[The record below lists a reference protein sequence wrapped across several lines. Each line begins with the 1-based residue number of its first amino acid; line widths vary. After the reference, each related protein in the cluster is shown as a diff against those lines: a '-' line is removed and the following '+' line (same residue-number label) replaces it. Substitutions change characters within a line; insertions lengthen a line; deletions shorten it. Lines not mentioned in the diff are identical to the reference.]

1 MLSLLRLLHEEEEN
15 DNGGTNNIIIKVASL
30 IILLGMAIGFGFMPF
45 FITSC
50 RKSNKFLSLSN
61 AFSGGIFLGMGLFH
75 ILPESVK
82 LLKETTKF
90 PLGHVCCFLSYALIL
105 FVEKIAFNS
114 HSIVHGAH
122 HHEGYHFHEN
132 IDQELEVLQNL
143 GKQNDKEEHI
153 KSENKVEAQKRE
165 QVLVVNMNL
174 KQDKE
179 ISSSRNIVSLQNELN
194 KVENNENSISKGGL
208 SSYLLLLALGFHG
221 LFEGISLGIQSTI
234 RGTLF
239 LLLAIALHK
248 WAVSLTLG
256 ISFVKAGVNKKQF
269 IIMILIFAFITPIGI
284 ALGMALTSLSN
295 NTVAGIF
302 LSISVGTFIYI
313 ACSEVVTDEFANPEY
328 KYPKFLCFLLGAA
341 IVIALT
347 LVEGYTSIGHNHSHG
362 HEHEHEHEDLNYIKY
377 ILTKT

>member
-1 MLSLLRLLHEEEEN
+1 MLSLLRLLHEEEEEEN

-30 IILLGMAIGFGFMPF
+30 VFLLGMAIGFGFMPF

-75 ILPESVK
+75 ILPESVE
-82 LLKETTKF
+82 LLEETTKF
-90 PLGHVCCFLSYALIL
+90 PLGYVCCFLSYALIL

-114 HSIVHGAH
+114 HAIVHGAH
-122 HHEGYHFHEN
+122 HHEGHHSHEN
-132 IDQELEVLQNL
+132 IDQDIEVHQNH

-153 KSENKVEAQKRE
+153 ESENKVEAQKRE

-174 KQDKE
+174 KKDKE
-179 ISSSRNIVSLQNELN
+179 ISSSRNIVASQNELN
-194 KVENNENSISKGGL
+194 KVENNANSNSISKGGL

-248 WAVSLTLG
+248 WAASLTLG

-313 ACSEVVTDEFANPEY
+313 ACSEVVIDEFANPEY

-341 IVIALT
+341 VVIALT
-347 LVEGYTSIGHNHSHG
+347 LVEVYTSIGHNHAHG
-362 HEHEHEHEDLNYIKY
+362 HEHKHEHED
-377 ILTKT
+377 